1 MAHLISNEEQPL
13 SLRYPSAALR
23 VTEEQFNYFLNT
35 FIPRLNQRPGYLLM
49 KLSAREASRGLEY
62 ALLQE
67 GNHLF
72 TIHIEATPSIIGEVP
87 PGLLFRRKNREL
99 YEQLMAGSPRP
110 RSILFLYPEPEPI
123 ERARTLYEDIY
134 AFFGQKMNEY
144 LPYSLLIEI
153 QTELRKWA
161 NHSLLNIELLEH
173 QQRVGEYI
181 AYYAND
187 DNSRIIRYSGND
199 SEEEFQQKIEQEFPD
214 TYAAFAIVKIWPELL
229 DLARIEKDEWLKII
243 EEFEGVE
250 EK

>member
-23 VTEEQFNYFLNT
+23 VTEEQFNHFLNA
-35 FIPRLNQRPGYLLM
+35 FIPTLNQRPGCLLM

-67 GNHLF
+67 GHPLF
-72 TIHIEATPSIIGEVP
+72 TIYVDGTPSTIGEVP
-87 PGLLFRRKNREL
+87 PGLPSRLKN
-99 YEQLMAGSPRP
+99 YGFYDQLMAGSPRP
-110 RSILFLYPEPEPI
+110 RSILFLYPESEPI
-123 ERARTLYEDIY
+123 ERARTLYEEIY
-134 AFFGQKMNEY
+134 AFFGEKMDEY
-144 LPYSLLIEI
+144 LPYSFHIEI
-153 QTELRKWA
+153 ETELRKWA
-161 NHSLLNIELLEH
+161 NHTWLNIELLDH

-181 AYYAND
+181 AYYVDD

-214 TYAAFAIVKIWPELL
+214 TYATFAIVKIEPELL
-229 DLARIEKDEWLKII
+229 DLARNEQEKMSKII